1 MLLSRACRHAKYI
14 QHCSSNKNKNKLLNY
29 FKLNNQQERK
39 IFNNTSYKHNES
51 TAVTTSS
58 PGKGF
63 KKLGEI
69 KKFKTEDYQKK
80 YNTAANDSGKSKWS
94 LTSLLVGFG
103 VGSVAAS
110 VYFNQLV
117 HNDIWICTGRI
128 ESRLEELKQQ
138 ADDES
143 KQFRHRISILEK
155 ELRVIKTKIQ
165 NSNGCILLS
174 FIISCYVILYI

>member
-1 MLLSRACRHAKYI
+1 MLLSRTCRHAKYI
-14 QHCSSNKNKNKLLNY
+14 QHCTSSSSSNKSKNKLLNY
-29 FKLNNQQERK
+29 FKINIQQKRK
-39 IFNNTSYKHNES
+39 IFNKTSHKHNES
-51 TAVTTSS
+51 TAVTSS
-58 PGKGF
+58 SSSGKGF
-63 KKLGEI
+63 RKLDEM
-69 KKFKTEDYQKK
+69 KKFKTVDYQQNLKK
-80 YNTAANDSGKSKWS
+80 AANDSGKSKWS

-103 VGSVAAS
+103 FGSVAAS

-155 ELRVIKTKIQ
+155 ELRVIKTKI
-165 NSNGCILLS
+165 
-174 FIISCYVILYI
+174 